1 MDFVPVCLI
10 KNARSCKSPP
20 WPGRGSRAARAF
32 IASGRPG
39 NTEPRQTDQLFERDI
54 RRRSGVGCKLTDVVV
69 EPIGGEVQFCRDLYN
84 KRLEVL
90 TRPKNCVHILS
101 AFTQTVGEHH
111 HRATVN
117 RDFRCDAARFGLSAE
132 QSERSDYGLLVHT
145 TRRRR
150 RRKRPEARA
159 DNALRFR
166 PLQGK
171 PDGVRLWGLA

>member
-10 KNARSCKSPP
+10 KKRQVVQVPAVA
-20 WPGRGSRAARAF
+20 GSRQSRRPGF
-32 IASGRPG
+32 HCEHLVSGRPG

-90 TRPKNCVHILS
+90 TRPKNCVHGLS
-101 AFTQTVGEHH
+101 AFTQTVGE
-111 HRATVN
+111 
-117 RDFRCDAARFGLSAE
+117 
-132 QSERSDYGLLVHT
+132 QSERINYALLVHT

-150 RRKRPEARA
+150 RRK
-159 DNALRFR
+159 
-166 PLQGK
+166 
-171 PDGVRLWGLA
+171 